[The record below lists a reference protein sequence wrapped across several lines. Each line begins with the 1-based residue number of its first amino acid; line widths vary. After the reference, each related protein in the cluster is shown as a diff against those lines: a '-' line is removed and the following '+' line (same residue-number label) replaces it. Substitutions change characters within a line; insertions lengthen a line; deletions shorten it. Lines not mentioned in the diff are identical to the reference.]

1 MKKEFP
7 GFFSLC
13 FILDTKIEELIW
25 MIVHDYVWDIFFENT
40 TINSDDNTS
49 VASFMDLYNTFVI

>member
-1 MKKEFP
+1 MKKEFSS
-7 GFFSLC
+7 FFSLC
-13 FILDTKIEELIW
+13 FVLDTKIEELIW
-25 MIVHDYVWDIFFENT
+25 MIVHDYVWNIFFENT

>member
-1 MKKEFP
+1 MKKEFSC
-7 GFFSLC
+7 FFSLC

-40 TINSDDNTS
+40 TINSDDNTF

>member
-1 MKKEFP
+1 MKKEFSS
-7 GFFSLC
+7 FFSLC
-13 FILDTKIEELIW
+13 FDLDTKIEELTW
-25 MIVHDYVWDIFFENT
+25 MIVHDYVWNIFFENT

>member
-1 MKKEFP
+1 MEKEFS

-40 TINSDDNTS
+40 TINSDDNTF

>member
-1 MKKEFP
+1 MKKEFS

-13 FILDTKIEELIW
+13 FVLDTKIEELIW

-40 TINSDDNTS
+40 TINSDDNTF